1 MADTPAD
8 NQEHGITPGEAAAAG
23 ANPGSPQA
31 AMSRQKMLA
40 GATIG
45 LGALMGAIIA
55 VPVTVT
61 VLAPSF
67 ETIKEYPVD
76 IGPTTLYPKVGQ
88 GQIPWHEVTFENRP
102 DDTTGLVA
110 APRLRPQRRRRQV
123 HRDRQH
129 LHAPRLPRAGQRD
142 GLRVPVP
149 RRSVR
154 QRGPAH
160 RRPARAPAEPLRDDG
175 RRQGPPDPRA
185 AVRDGRQ
192 PQAASAQGPRPAGR
206 RASSRTSTRL
216 PRRARSSS
224 RCLAHARPP
233 RNSSSMRRSSGSRSA
248 PASSAWSSRSC
259 SARCPATRPG
269 CRRSARRC

>member
-1 MADTPAD
+1 MADNPAD

-45 LGALMGAIIA
+45 LGALMSAIIA

-76 IGPTTLYPKVGQ
+76 IGPTTPLPEG
-88 GQIPWHEVTFENRP
+88 RP
-102 DDTTGLVA
+102 GPDPVARGHVREPARRHHGPLA

-129 LHAPRLPRAGQRD
+129 VHAPRLPRAGQRD

-154 QRGPAH
+154 QPGPAH
-160 RRPARAPAEPLRDDG
+160 RRPAGAAAEPLRDDG
-175 RRQGPPDPRA
+175 RRQGTPDPRA

-192 PQAASAQGPRPAGR
+192 LNRHQLKGPGQPVTGLLSYLYPPAPQG
-206 RASSRTSTRL
+206 
-216 PRRARSSS
+216 
-224 RCLAHARPP
+224 
-233 RNSSSMRRSSGSRSA
+233 
-248 PASSAWSSRSC
+248 
-259 SARCPATRPG
+259 
-269 CRRSARRC
+269 